1 MKIAIVTDST
11 AYLPERIKDHPNLFV
26 IPIPVILD
34 GKIYNEGIDI
44 EADEYYALLNNSK
57 EFPTT
62 SQPALG
68 EVLELYKSIAE
79 QGYDTIISIHLSS
92 GISGFVHTLHG
103 LTDEIPGVALYPYD
117 SKITSMPMG
126 HMVEAALDLTEEK
139 ASLEEIFAKLD
150 LIRDNT
156 YAYLIVE
163 DLNNLVRG
171 GRLTNGAALIAG
183 LLKIKPILTFEDGKI
198 VLFEKIRST
207 KKAFVRAEKIIG
219 ERNAGI
225 EAPVKLYVI
234 HANNRIVAEKEQAK
248 LQKLYPNAEI
258 EIGHFGP
265 VIGTHLGEKAIGL
278 AISAQ

>member
-171 GRLTNGAALIAG
+171 GR
-183 LLKIKPILTFEDGKI
+183 
-198 VLFEKIRST
+198 
-207 KKAFVRAEKIIG
+207 
-219 ERNAGI
+219 
-225 EAPVKLYVI
+225 
-234 HANNRIVAEKEQAK
+234 
-248 LQKLYPNAEI
+248 
-258 EIGHFGP
+258 
-265 VIGTHLGEKAIGL
+265 
-278 AISAQ
+278 

>member
-11 AYLPERIKDHPNLFV
+11 AYLPERIKNNPNLFV

-44 EADEYYALLNNSK
+44 EADEYYALLNSSQ

-68 EVLELYKSIAE
+68 EVIDLYQSIAE
-79 QGYDTIISIHLSS
+79 KGYDTIISIHLSL
-92 GISGFVHTLHG
+92 GISGFINTLYS
-103 LTDEIPGVALYPYD
+103 LTDSVPGVTLYPYD

-126 HMVEAALDLTEEK
+126 HMVEAALDLIAEE
-139 ASLEEIFAKLD
+139 ANLEEIFAKLD

-156 YAYLIVE
+156 YAYLVVD

-183 LLKIKPILTFEDGKI
+183 LLKIKPILTF
-198 VLFEKIRST
+198 
-207 KKAFVRAEKIIG
+207 
-219 ERNAGI
+219 
-225 EAPVKLYVI
+225 
-234 HANNRIVAEKEQAK
+234 
-248 LQKLYPNAEI
+248 
-258 EIGHFGP
+258 
-265 VIGTHLGEKAIGL
+265 
-278 AISAQ
+278 